1 MEVTTASLLNRTLV
15 EKQNLSIFVSYLNVR
30 LRMIDEMHQAF
41 YYPDYQREKNV
52 SRMLKETLLVIDAFH
67 KDRENL
73 LENTDFDPTKLAPAI
88 PVHRI
93 AYVIIYY
100 VQDGGTHFTRVEFET
115 IQEFVDDL
123 DKCRITGEPLKIEV
137 ETLGQSLTDEE
148 IKVLEENN
156 IFIKPSKDV

>member
-1 MEVTTASLLNRTLV
+1 METISNMLNTTLV
-15 EKQNLSIFVSYLNVR
+15 EKQNLSIFVSYLNTR

-41 YYPDYQREKNV
+41 YYPEAYRQKNV
-52 SRMLKETLLVIDAFH
+52 SRMLKETILVIDAFH

>member
-1 MEVTTASLLNRTLV
+1 MEVTTANLLNRTLV

-41 YYPDYQREKNV
+41 YYPEAYRQKNV

-73 LENTDFDPTKLAPAI
+73 LESTDFDPTKLSPAAP
-88 PVHRI
+88 VYRI
-93 AYVIIYY
+93 AYVIIHYGL
-100 VQDGGTHFTRVEFET
+100 DGGTHFTRVEFET
-115 IQEFVDDL
+115 IQEFVDDIN
-123 DKCRITGEPLKIEV
+123 KCRITNEPLTIEV

-156 IFIKPSKDV
+156 IFIKTSKDV